1 MTTLYQPVFLT
12 KDVPEY
18 DLKKG
23 DTAIL
28 VDIVP
33 HPHQGEEGYVLEICE
48 DKSNSINIVIVPKST
63 VKMMTNT
70 EIFISYAWGGDS
82 ETLTNELDNA
92 FQAKGITIIRD
103 KRDLGYKG
111 LIKEFMQDIGQGK
124 CIIVVLSDKYLKSK
138 NCMFELIEIAK
149 NGNFYDRIFPI
160 VLKDAKIYDD
170 LERLDYLQHW
180 EQEKAKLQEKYKTID
195 LANSSKIMESLN
207 LYDEIRRNIDN
218 LTDTLKNMNTLTHE
232 MHKKSDFEE
241 IITAVE
247 TRLKED

>member
-1 MTTLYQPVFLT
+1 MSNLYQPVYLT
-12 KDVPEY
+12 QDFPKY
-18 DLKKG
+18 NLKKG

-33 HPHQGEEGYVLEICE
+33 HPQQGEDGYVLEICE
-48 DKSNSINIVIVPKST
+48 DKNDSINIVIVPKST

-111 LIKEFMQDIGQGK
+111 LIKEFMQRIGQGK

-149 NGNFYDRIFPI
+149 NGEFYDRIFPI
-160 VLKDAKIYDD
+160 VLRDARIYDD

-180 EQEKAKLQEKYKTID
+180 EQEKTKLQEKYKQID

-218 LTDTLKNMNTLTHE
+218 LTDTLKNMNTLNTK
-232 MHKKSDFEE
+232 MHQESDFEE
-241 IITAVE
+241 IIKAIE
-247 TRLKED
+247 TRLNEK

>member
-1 MTTLYQPVFLT
+1 MTTLYQQVFLT

-18 DLKKG
+18 NLKKG
-23 DTAIL
+23 ATAIL

-33 HPHQGEEGYVLEICE
+33 HPRQGEDGYVLEICE
-48 DKSNSINIVIVPKST
+48 DESNSINIVIVPKST
-63 VKMMTNT
+63 VKMMTNS

-92 FQAKGITIIRD
+92 FKTKGITIIRD
-103 KRDLGYKG
+103 KRDVGYKG
-111 LIKEFMQDIGQGK
+111 LIKEFMQRLGQGK

-160 VLKDAKIYDD
+160 VLPDANIYKAAS
-170 LERLDYLQHW
+170 RLYYIQHW
-180 EQEKAKLQEKYKTID
+180 EAQIKDLEDAMKTGG
-195 LANSSKIMESLN
+195 LANLQGITDDLN
-207 LYDEIRRNIDN
+207 LYTEIRNQIAELTNI
-218 LTDTLKNMNTLTHE
+218 LKNMNTLTTE
-232 MHKKSDFEE
+232 MHKESDFEA

-247 TRLKED
+247 TRLNEE

>member
-1 MTTLYQPVFLT
+1 MSNLYQQVYLT
-12 KDVPEY
+12 KDFPEY

-33 HPHQGEEGYVLEICE
+33 HPQQGEDGYVLEICE
-48 DKSNSINIVIVPKST
+48 NKRDSINIVIVPKST

-92 FQAKGITIIRD
+92 FQAKGITITRD

-111 LIKEFMQDIGQGK
+111 LIKEFMQGIGQGK
-124 CIIVVLSDKYLKSK
+124 CIIVILSDKYLKSE
-138 NCMFELIEIAK
+138 NCMFELMEIFK
-149 NGNFYDRIFPI
+149 NDNFTDRIFPI
-160 VLKDAKIYDD
+160 NINANIYKATDRLKYRRYWEDELNELQEAIKQGDITNLAGIYDD
-170 LERLDYLQHW
+170 L
-180 EQEKAKLQEKYKTID
+180 
-195 LANSSKIMESLN
+195 N
-207 LYDEIRRNIDN
+207 LYEEIKRNLPN
-218 LTDTLKNMNTLTHE
+218 LTNILKNINVLTPT
-232 MHKKSDFEE
+232 MHKESDFEE

-247 TRLKED
+247 TRLNED